1 MLIFA
6 NGEEYA
12 WISKLEAVTSITN
25 ETDEG
30 SLENMHLKVGEN
42 YPVYIISAGLGD
54 RGEDYRAPGHPLGI
68 CMLIAGTFPDARTR
82 I

>member
-12 WISKLEAVTSITN
+12 WMSELEAVTPITN

-30 SLENMHLKVGEN
+30 KLENMHIKVG
-42 YPVYIISAGLGD
+42 
-54 RGEDYRAPGHPLGI
+54 
-68 CMLIAGTFPDARTR
+68 
-82 I
+82 

>member
-30 SLENMHLKVGEN
+30 SLENMHLKVG
-42 YPVYIISAGLGD
+42 
-54 RGEDYRAPGHPLGI
+54 
-68 CMLIAGTFPDARTR
+68 
-82 I
+82 